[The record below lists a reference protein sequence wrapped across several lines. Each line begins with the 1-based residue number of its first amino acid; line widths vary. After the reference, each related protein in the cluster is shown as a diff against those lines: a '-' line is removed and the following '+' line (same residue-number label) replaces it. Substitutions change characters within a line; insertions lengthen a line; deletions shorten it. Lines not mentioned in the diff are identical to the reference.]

1 MLSLLSLS
9 VLALVVAQF
18 LPGLLAVKLL
28 DIGRDREECYVLS
41 AVLSGPIAAAVYLV
55 TLLANWE
62 PLYWI
67 LIGNLGLLAV
77 VVPWRRKRSSGW
89 PGATR
94 LALAALLVALFVPYF
109 LTTGS
114 LYRTDATGALVLDR
128 ALQTDALFHLGVIHS
143 LESAYPPSLLSVSGQ
158 PIGYHV
164 GYHLRLAAWA
174 RYFGIAAADGLIRV
188 GTVWQVALLVAG
200 AFMLARRFTARV
212 SAHLLAPVLVFGAGL
227 GFAFFYRPSVDWWSL
242 VFMDAT
248 LVSIFLSNPLLPALP
263 LLFVGLALFDDYT
276 QGSGRGALVGSV
288 VCIAFM
294 LVVKMFLGAQ
304 VLAAMGLAAVVSW
317 RDARVRVAF
326 AAAVLF
332 SLPLLAHTFLAAGGS
347 NTSVGLRPLEIVRY
361 SMEKLDWH
369 AAVSALASV
378 GRFELSA
385 GAWAVAAAATLAW
398 GIGFLGVRLVGLGA
412 CVKDLWRGATPL
424 RRTMAWF
431 VAIGFPLA
439 LVFRI
444 APAESEGLSRLE
456 SQNDV
461 LWFATASGGGCPAGC

>member
-1 MLSLLSLS
+1 
-9 VLALVVAQF
+9 
-18 LPGLLAVKLL
+18 
-28 DIGRDREECYVLS
+28 
-41 AVLSGPIAAAVYLV
+41 
-55 TLLANWE
+55 
-62 PLYWI
+62 
-67 LIGNLGLLAV
+67 
-77 VVPWRRKRSSGW
+77 
-89 PGATR
+89 
-94 LALAALLVALFVPYF
+94 
-109 LTTGS
+109 
-114 LYRTDATGALVLDR
+114 
-128 ALQTDALFHLGVIHS
+128 
-143 LESAYPPSLLSVSGQ
+143 
-158 PIGYHV
+158 
-164 GYHLRLAAWA
+164 
-174 RYFGIAAADGLIRV
+174 
-188 GTVWQVALLVAG
+188 
-200 AFMLARRFTARV
+200 
-212 SAHLLAPVLVFGAGL
+212 
-227 GFAFFYRPSVDWWSL
+227 
-242 VFMDAT
+242 MDAT

-361 SMEKLDWH
+361 SMEKLDWY